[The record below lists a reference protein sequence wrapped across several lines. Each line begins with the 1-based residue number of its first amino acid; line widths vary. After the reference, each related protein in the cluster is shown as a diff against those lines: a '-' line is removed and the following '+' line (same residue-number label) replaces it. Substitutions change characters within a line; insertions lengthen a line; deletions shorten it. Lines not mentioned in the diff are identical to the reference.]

1 MPLPRSVRGIYN
13 KHSMFDLP
21 PDQFE
26 SKMAAFL
33 ADPTRASEL
42 MAHKQR
48 VVDDLM
54 EMAKEVKNTLV
65 ARDEEVDIVAAGLLS
80 GTSVLLMGPPGTAKS
95 LLGRSVAQAS
105 GVGGRGFFDY
115 LISNHTMPEELFG
128 SIDLTGLVE
137 GKMRRVTGGKLPEA
151 EVAFLDEVFRGGSHI
166 LNTLLTIINEKK
178 YDSGDGLRPVP
189 LLAVVG
195 AANNPPDKE
204 EMQAFFDR
212 FPVRCWVDSVLE
224 RPNPE
229 KFEVELLTKALIG
242 DRQRLVNAWAR
253 GSVQARS
260 PRITT
265 NHYRCG
271 RAILHAMLRDTA
283 GKGVEKRWGEFIGMF
298 HDCRAIARLSDRSL
312 TQLWLFGAA
321 LDFVRGKDPT
331 QPYEASSKKN
341 RSDGHLLVFRHVAR
355 SGQGRRG
362 LADKVARFLA
372 N

>member
-1 MPLPRSVRGIYN
+1 
-13 KHSMFDLP
+13 MFDLP

-26 SKMAAFL
+26 SKMAAML
-33 ADPTRASEL
+33 ADPARAAEL
-42 MAHKQR
+42 LAYKQS
-48 VVDDLM
+48 VMDELH
-54 EMAKEVKNTLV
+54 EMTKGVKSSLV

-95 LLGRSVAQAS
+95 LLVRSVAQAS
-105 GVGGRGFFDY
+105 GVSGERFFDY

-128 SIDLTGLVE
+128 SIDLAGLVE
-137 GKMRRVTGGKLPEA
+137 GKMKRVTQGKMPEA

-178 YDSGDGLRPVP
+178 YDSGEGLRPVP
-189 LLAVVG
+189 LLSVVG
-195 AANNPPDKE
+195 AANVPPDKE

-212 FPVRCWVDSVLE
+212 FPVRCWVDPVLD
-224 RPNPE
+224 RPNPD
-229 KFEVELLTKALIG
+229 KFEVDLLTKALTG
-242 DRQRLVNAWAR
+242 DRQRLVNTWAR
-253 GSVQARS
+253 GSVKSQA
-260 PRITT
+260 PRMKT

-271 RAILHAMLRDTA
+271 RAILHVMLRDTS
-283 GKGVEKRWGEFIGMF
+283 GKNIEKRWEEFIGMF
-298 HDCRAIARLSDRSL
+298 RDCRAIARLSDRSL
-312 TQLWLFGAA
+312 AQLWIFGAA

-331 QPYEASSKKN
+331 QPYEADSKKN

-362 LADKVARFLA
+362 LSDKVARFLA

>member
-1 MPLPRSVRGIYN
+1 
-13 KHSMFDLP
+13 MFDLP

-26 SKMAAFL
+26 SKMAALL
-33 ADPTRASEL
+33 ADPARAPEL
-42 MAHKQR
+42 LAHKQK
-48 VVDDLM
+48 VTDDLL
-54 EMAKEVKNTLV
+54 EMTNGVKGSLV

-95 LLGRSVAQAS
+95 LLVRSVAQAS
-105 GVGGRGFFDY
+105 GVSEGRFFDY

-128 SIDLTGLVE
+128 SIDLTGLTKGE
-137 GKMRRVTGGKLPEA
+137 MRRVTQGKMPEA

-178 YDSGDGLRPVP
+178 YDSGEGLRPVP
-189 LLAVVG
+189 LLSVVG
-195 AANNPPDKE
+195 AANIPPDKE

-212 FPVRCWVDSVLE
+212 FPVRCWVDPVLD
-224 RPNPE
+224 RPNPD
-229 KFEVELLTKALIG
+229 KFEVDLRTKALTG
-242 DRQRLVNAWAR
+242 DRHRLVGTWSKGSAKAKDAR
-253 GSVQARS
+253 M
-260 PRITT
+260 TT

-271 RAILHAMLRDTA
+271 RAILHVLLRDTS
-283 GKGVEKRWGEFIGMF
+283 GKNVEKRWEEFIGMF
-298 HDCRAIARLSDRSL
+298 RDCRAIARLSDRSL
-312 TQLWLFGAA
+312 AQLWLFGAA

-331 QPYEASSKKN
+331 QPYEAASKKN

-362 LADKVARFLA
+362 LSEKVNRFLA

>member
-1 MPLPRSVRGIYN
+1 
-13 KHSMFDLP
+13 MFNLP
-21 PDQFE
+21 PEQFE
-26 SKMAAFL
+26 ARMSDL
-33 ADPTRASEL
+33 LSDPAKAPEL
-42 MAHKQR
+42 MAHRAQ
-48 VVDDLM
+48 VMDDIM
-54 EMAKEVKNTLV
+54 EMTRNVKATLV
-65 ARDEEVDIVAAGLLS
+65 ARDEEVDVVAAGLLS

-95 LLGRSVAQAS
+95 LLVRSVAQAS
-105 GVGGRGFFDY
+105 GVEGPGFFDY

-128 SIDLTGLVE
+128 SIDLAGLVD
-137 GKMRRVTGGKLPEA
+137 GKMLRRTEGKLPVA

-178 YDSGDGLRPVP
+178 FDSGQGLRPVP

-212 FPVRCWVDSVLE
+212 FPVRCWVDPVLD
-224 RPNPE
+224 RPNPD
-229 KFEVELLTKALIG
+229 KYAADLLTKALAG
-242 DRQRLVNAWAR
+242 DRRRLVGTWAR
-253 GSVQARS
+253 GSAGGSASRM
-260 PRITT
+260 TT

-271 RAILHAMLRDTA
+271 RAILHALLRDTT
-283 GKGVEKRWGEFIGMF
+283 GKNVEKRWEEFIGMF

-312 TQLWLFGAA
+312 SQLWLFGAA
-321 LDFVRGKDPT
+321 LDFVRGKDPN
-331 QPYEASSKKN
+331 QPYEASTKKN

-362 LADKVARFLA
+362 LSDKVARFLA